1 VPVRVVVGGA
11 VSSVEIVLD
20 GKPAGLLAGPD
31 WSADLDLGT
40 EIAPHELVARALGAD
55 RRELARARQWL
66 NLPRPPAEVEILL
79 ERNASGLATA
89 ARLSW
94 ESLTGARPRSV
105 RATFD
110 GGPIP
115 VLAESRVAIPAY
127 DPEQVQLLSLELEF
141 DDAVRARKDLVFGGR
156 AGEQAQ
162 SELTAVPLRA
172 RPGAKPPSTL
182 PRGALKTPE
191 RSLDV
196 AAVEEGAG
204 ILLVVRDSLGV
215 RGLGRPDME
224 RYNAMWYRTDLSLDR
239 QTAVRFLWPR
249 PVEYRGNG
257 LPAELFPG
265 SREFDGSAGGL
276 RWLLTRVVNPAP
288 EPRAPRFTDAV
299 AVAGLH
305 AYGTFRRRAVLL
317 VLDGQ
322 FEDAS
327 QYPPDAVR
335 RFLRMLRVP
344 FFVWSIGRPTGAR
357 APWSEAVDVSAE
369 NALRTAFDRIRDE
382 LAGQRIV
389 WVEGRVLPQDIR
401 LVEDAAGYELVD

>member
-1 VPVRVVVGGA
+1 M
-11 VSSVEIVLD
+11 SSVELQLD
-20 GKPAGLLAGPD
+20 GKPAGLLDGPA
-31 WSADLDLGT
+31 WSANLDLGT
-40 EIAPHELVARALGAD
+40 EIAPHELVARALGED
-55 RRELARARQWL
+55 RRELARTRQWL

-79 ERNASGLATA
+79 ERNVSGLATA

-94 ESLTGARPRSV
+94 ESLTGERPRSV
-105 RATFD
+105 RATFN
-110 GGPIP
+110 GARLPVA
-115 VLAESRVAIPAY
+115 VLAEPRVALPAY
-127 DPEQVQLLSLELEF
+127 DPEQAQLLTVELEF

-204 ILLVVRDSLGV
+204 ILLVVRDSRGV

-224 RYNAMWYRTDLSLDR
+224 RYNAMWYRMDLALDR
-239 QTAVRFLWPR
+239 QTVVRFLWPR
-249 PVEYRGNG
+249 PVEYRGSG

-288 EPRAPRFTDAV
+288 EPRAPRFADAV

-317 VLDGQ
+317 LLDGQ
-322 FEDAS
+322 SEDAS
-327 QYPPDAVR
+327 QYAPDAVR

-344 FFVWSIGRPTGAR
+344 LFVWSIGRPTGAR
-357 APWSEAVDVSAE
+357 APWSEAGDVSAE

-401 LVEDAAGYELVD
+401 LAEEAAGYELVD